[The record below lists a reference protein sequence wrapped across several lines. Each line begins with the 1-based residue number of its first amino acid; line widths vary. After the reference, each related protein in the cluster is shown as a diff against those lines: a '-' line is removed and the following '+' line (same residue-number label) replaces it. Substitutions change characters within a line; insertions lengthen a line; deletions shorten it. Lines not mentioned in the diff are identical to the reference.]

1 MDFLK
6 VLFGIA
12 SGILTLFKLYEL
24 FKDKKEGMKKIFFN
38 PLGIGLTI
46 SLILTILI
54 FAVHWE
60 SFHYGDCKSTV
71 KKVHDTVYV
80 TKFKKDTIYIKSPS
94 QKNFNNK
101 INKVN
106 TLNQN

>member
-1 MDFLK
+1 MAFLK
-6 VLFGIA
+6 ALISIA

-24 FKDKKEGMKKIFFN
+24 FRDKKEGMKKMFFN

-54 FAVHWE
+54 FAIHWE
-60 SFHYGDCKSTV
+60 KFHYGDCKSTV
-71 KKVHDTVYV
+71 KKVHDTIYI
-80 TKFKKDTIYIKSPS
+80 TKIKRDTIYMKSPP